1 MAGVEKWLACIS
13 VALFAMFAGEMISVY
28 YFMLTISED
37 AVVAQGFSPDPKLI
51 QFVSIGVA
59 PAGILAAVA
68 YIMSRNYGSKQI
80 GGLIIVAE
88 LNGKI
93 VGSTTLLIEPKF
105 IHNGGLVGHIEDVVV
120 KKGFQGE
127 KIGNKIIKHVL
138 ELAKNHGCYKTILDC
153 SDEVKPFYEKMG
165 FKQHSNELRFNHI

>member
-80 GGLIIVAE
+80 GGLIIVGGIILLAGN
-88 LNGKI
+88 LVSYSWVDSIPDVYVTDAVQYLPILFMILSAPVMG
-93 VGSTTLLIEPKF
+93 VGASLILRRKKRPK
-105 IHNGGLVGHIEDVVV
+105 
-120 KKGFQGE
+120 
-127 KIGNKIIKHVL
+127 
-138 ELAKNHGCYKTILDC
+138 
-153 SDEVKPFYEKMG
+153 
-165 FKQHSNELRFNHI
+165 KQFF

>member
-1 MAGVEKWLACIS
+1 MGNVEKWLAIIS

-28 YFMLTISED
+28 NFMNTVPAD

-80 GGLIIVAE
+80 GGLIIVGGIILLAGN
-88 LNGKI
+88 LVVYSMVDSI
-93 VGSTTLLIEPKF
+93 RDSYVTDAVQYLPILFIILSAPVMAVGARLILKR
-105 IHNGGLVGHIEDVVV
+105 
-120 KKGFQGE
+120 KKRPTKEYF
-127 KIGNKIIKHVL
+127 
-138 ELAKNHGCYKTILDC
+138 
-153 SDEVKPFYEKMG
+153 
-165 FKQHSNELRFNHI
+165 

>member
-1 MAGVEKWLACIS
+1 MGNVEKWLAIIS

-28 YFMLTISED
+28 NFMVTVPED

-80 GGLIIVAE
+80 GGLIIVGGIILLAGN
-88 LNGKI
+88 LVVYSMVDSI
-93 VGSTTLLIEPKF
+93 RDSYVTDAVQYLPILFIILSAPVMAVGARLILKR
-105 IHNGGLVGHIEDVVV
+105 
-120 KKGFQGE
+120 KKRPTKEYF
-127 KIGNKIIKHVL
+127 
-138 ELAKNHGCYKTILDC
+138 
-153 SDEVKPFYEKMG
+153 
-165 FKQHSNELRFNHI
+165 

>member
-1 MAGVEKWLACIS
+1 MGNVEKWLAIIS

-28 YFMLTISED
+28 NFMNTVPTD

-80 GGLIIVAE
+80 GGLIIVGGIILLAGNVVSYSMIDSIPDVYVTDAVNY
-88 LNGKI
+88 LPLLFI
-93 VGSTTLLIEPKF
+93 VLSAPVMGVGASLILKRKKRPKKEYF
-105 IHNGGLVGHIEDVVV
+105 
-120 KKGFQGE
+120 
-127 KIGNKIIKHVL
+127 
-138 ELAKNHGCYKTILDC
+138 
-153 SDEVKPFYEKMG
+153 
-165 FKQHSNELRFNHI
+165 